1 MTVAGSIR
9 DTSCTWRALLPADRT
24 FVALPSRSH
33 PVIIAEWDTA
43 VLRYV
48 RQNLLARPPG
58 SQLPGWLYQA
68 AGPTLRLRGM
78 WRLAPRLHPMPR
90 LRSGTEVQVE
100 PAEKCVLAWLDSIE
114 HRVIVLDH
122 SRDPDGSFILL
133 LFPPASAE
141 PTIAVKVPTCA
152 AAAARVGNERDRF
165 RQLELEPLGTVRET
179 IPRLIEIE
187 GLPALATTAQPGV
200 SMLVRYYRAG
210 HSGCPA
216 AVRTDFAAAGAWLTA
231 LQSTPTGPRVA
242 LDVAQSTIDAAQVQ
256 LAGRPEQLNVA
267 LGALAGLR
275 RSLRHHQV
283 TSTVVHGDFWLG
295 NILTRDGVVTGVVDW
310 ERAAVAGDPVR
321 DVARFAVSYSLYLDR
336 HTRTSRPV
344 AGHSG
349 LLGRAPGGGVRYVID
364 GHGWY
369 SLLVRGF
376 MGDALQRLGLPPSL
390 AADVM
395 RAELA
400 AIAAE
405 ATEPG
410 FCRDHWQMFTE
421 VCAGYR

>member
-1 MTVAGSIR
+1 
-9 DTSCTWRALLPADRT
+9 
-24 FVALPSRSH
+24 
-33 PVIIAEWDTA
+33 
-43 VLRYV
+43 
-48 RQNLLARPPG
+48 
-58 SQLPGWLYQA
+58 
-68 AGPTLRLRGM
+68 
-78 WRLAPRLHPMPR
+78 
-90 LRSGTEVQVE
+90 
-100 PAEKCVLAWLDSIE
+100 
-114 HRVIVLDH
+114 
-122 SRDPDGSFILL
+122 
-133 LFPPASAE
+133 
-141 PTIAVKVPTCA
+141 
-152 AAAARVGNERDRF
+152 
-165 RQLELEPLGTVRET
+165 
-179 IPRLIEIE
+179 
-187 GLPALATTAQPGV
+187 
-200 SMLVRYYRAG
+200 
-210 HSGCPA
+210 
-216 AVRTDFAAAGAWLTA
+216 
-231 LQSTPTGPRVA
+231 
-242 LDVAQSTIDAAQVQ
+242 
-256 LAGRPEQLNVA
+256 
-267 LGALAGLR
+267 
-275 RSLRHHQV
+275 
-283 TSTVVHGDFWLG
+283 VHGDFWLG